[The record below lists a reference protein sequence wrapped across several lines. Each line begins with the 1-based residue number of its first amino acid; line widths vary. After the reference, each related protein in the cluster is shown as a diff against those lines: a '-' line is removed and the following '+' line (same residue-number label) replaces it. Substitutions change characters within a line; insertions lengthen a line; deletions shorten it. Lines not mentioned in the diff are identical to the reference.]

1 MSIPLQIPPIN
12 RKEIFVPHS
21 VLNLD
26 TISRPEDLM
35 NMQMD
40 LLHGANFND
49 PQPFRVMSYANA
61 KLTL

>member
-1 MSIPLQIPPIN
+1 MAIPSQLPPIN

-21 VLNLD
+21 VLNLTGHLSKEKLID
-26 TISRPEDLM
+26 I
-35 NMQMD
+35 QMD